1 MNNAEWIRSMNDI
14 ELATWLSNL
23 CQLEPKE
30 DGEDYISAMNISGRE
45 IEIRHSY
52 GDWLKWLEEKAKK

>member
-23 CQLEPKE
+23 CQLELKE
-30 DGEDYISAMNISGRE
+30 DGEDYISAMNVLGRE

-52 GDWLKWLEEKAKK
+52 GDWLKWLKREIL